1 MNYSAIK
8 WIGTIV
14 VIGLGLYIAITLTY
28 KWKVTEE
35 KAYRLSI
42 PEHSFIL
49 KDGRQLRL
57 TMSVVFKNNNDAE
70 NTAKKRDELTQIL
83 VTLFKEMES
92 NTFGTGYD
100 IEVAKA
106 KLLIEL
112 KKAGYPVE
120 YISFDTFPRIF

>member
-1 MNYSAIK
+1 MNYSAVK
-8 WIGTIV
+8 WIGTMV

-35 KAYRLSI
+35 KTYRLSV
-42 PEHSFIL
+42 PEHSFAL

-57 TMSVVFKNNNDAE
+57 AMSVIFKNNSDAE
-70 NTAKKRDELTQIL
+70 NTAKKRDELTQVL
-83 VTLFKEMES
+83 VTLFKEMEPS
-92 NTFGTGYD
+92 TFGTGYD

-112 KKAGYPVE
+112 KKSGFAAE
-120 YISFDTFPRIF
+120 YISFDTYPRIF